1 MTTATAT
8 KTPSPEAPALPEP
21 NLRWSKPADDATI
34 ERTAEALRAKGYQ
47 VFVADDRETAKQI
60 IVGLVPEGSEVSQ
73 GGSVTLEELGVTAVI
88 EESGRYDAVRPK
100 TRKLDYKTE
109 EGRREGR
116 RMGAVPDFWLNS
128 AHAVTEDGRI
138 LIASNTGSQ
147 LGPIAFGAGH
157 VIFAIGSQKI
167 VDDLD
172 SALRRIE
179 EYSYPMESAR
189 LFKVYGMPS
198 SLNKILIVNKEFRE
212 GRITVVLI
220 REPIGF

>member
-1 MTTATAT
+1 MTTD
-8 KTPSPEAPALPEP
+8 TPTREAPALPEP

-34 ERTAEALRAKGYQ
+34 ERTAEALRAKGYE
-47 VFVADDRETAKQI
+47 VFVADDHETAKQI
-60 IVGLVPEGSEVSQ
+60 ILGLVPEGAEVSQ
-73 GGSVTLEELGVTAVI
+73 GGSVTLEQIGVTAEI
-88 EESGRYDAVRPK
+88 EESGRYEAVHPK

-138 LIASNTGSQ
+138 VIASNTGSQ

-157 VIFAIGSQKI
+157 VIFAIGSQKL
-167 VDDLD
+167 VPDLEA
-172 SALRRIE
+172 ALRRIE

-189 LFKVYGMPS
+189 LFKAYGMPS
-198 SLNKILIVNKEFRE
+198 ALNKILIVNKEFRV
-212 GRITVVLI
+212 GRFTVVLI

>member
-1 MTTATAT
+1 
-8 KTPSPEAPALPEP
+8 
-21 NLRWSKPADDATI
+21 
-34 ERTAEALRAKGYQ
+34 
-47 VFVADDRETAKQI
+47 
-60 IVGLVPEGSEVSQ
+60 VSQ